1 MSKTAEGEWC
11 ADRDPAAKST
21 VQKIKIKEILY
32 LKEVL
37 LPTMKG
43 VYHHVYGVRPR
54 NMHPSRG
61 YRATAAWEVR
71 D

>member
-11 ADRDPAAKST
+11 ADRDPAAKRT

-37 LPTMKG
+37 LPTLKG
-43 VYHHVYGVRPR
+43 VYHLVYGI
-54 NMHPSRG
+54 
-61 YRATAAWEVR
+61 
-71 D
+71 

>member
-37 LPTMKG
+37 LPTLEG
-43 VYHHVYGVRPR
+43 VYHLVYGI
-54 NMHPSRG
+54 
-61 YRATAAWEVR
+61 
-71 D
+71 